1 MEKDRRIIEKIGG
14 RREKKEMT
22 KKKRKRREEGEYQES
37 EQGGRKMEKN
47 VGMTIT
53 EKKDKI

>member
-1 MEKDRRIIEKIGG
+1 MEKIGG
-14 RREKKEMT
+14 RREEKEMT
-22 KKKRKRREEGEYQES
+22 KKKRKRREEGEYKES